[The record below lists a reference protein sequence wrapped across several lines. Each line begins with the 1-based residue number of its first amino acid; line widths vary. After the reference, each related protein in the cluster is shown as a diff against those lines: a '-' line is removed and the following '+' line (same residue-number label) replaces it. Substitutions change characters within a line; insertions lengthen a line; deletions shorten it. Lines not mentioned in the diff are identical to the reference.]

1 MLTTGV
7 YSADRAAALSG
18 VPKSTIHYWART
30 GVLLPSVS
38 PERVRLWSFADLMG
52 LRIISWL
59 RREKT
64 TTEGVEIPSSTMLA
78 VRRALASLEGL
89 ELSVWTPGEGSPVVV
104 SGKGDVYIDRPGG
117 LVHASG
123 QIADR
128 DLLQP
133 IAPFFLGGMRG
144 PDLVRPRPTLRIIP
158 GKLGGSPHVEDTRV
172 ETRALAALRE
182 DGMSVERI
190 EALYPHLT
198 AVQIREAIDL
208 EEQLKRNLLL
218 PEAA

>member
-38 PERVRLWSFADLMG
+38 PEKVRLWSFADLMG

-59 RREKT
+59 RRGKT
-64 TTEGVEIPSSTMLA
+64 TKDGVEVAASTMPA
-78 VRRALASLEGL
+78 VRRALAALDAL

-104 SGKGDVYIDRPGG
+104 SGDGAVYIQGPTG
-117 LVHASG
+117 LEHVSG

-133 IAPFFLGGMRG
+133 IAPFDLDGLRG

-158 GKLGGSPHVEDTRV
+158 GKLGGSPHVADTRV
-172 ETRALAALRE
+172 ETRALASLRQ
-182 DGMSVERI
+182 DGMSVVRI
-190 EALYPHLT
+190 AALYPHLT
-198 AVQIREAIDL
+198 DEQIAEAIDL
-208 EEQLKRNLLL
+208 EDQLKWNMLR
-218 PEAA
+218 AA

>member
-38 PERVRLWSFADLMG
+38 PEKVRLWSFADLMG

-59 RREKT
+59 RRGKT
-64 TTEGVEIPSSTMLA
+64 TKDGVEVAASTMPA
-78 VRRALASLEGL
+78 VRRALAALDAL
-89 ELSVWTPGEGSPVVV
+89 ELSVWTPGDGSPVVV
-104 SGKGDVYIDRPGG
+104 SGDGAVYIQGPTG
-117 LVHASG
+117 LEHVSG

-133 IAPFFLGGMRG
+133 IAPFDLDGLRG

-158 GKLGGSPHVEDTRV
+158 GKLGGSPHVADTRV
-172 ETRALAALRE
+172 ETRALASLRQ
-182 DGMSVERI
+182 DGMSVVRI
-190 EALYPHLT
+190 AALYPHLT
-198 AVQIREAIDL
+198 DVQIAEAIDL
-208 EEQLKRNLLL
+208 EDQLKWNMLR
-218 PEAA
+218 AA

>member
-38 PERVRLWSFADLMG
+38 PGKVHLWSFADLMG

-59 RREKT
+59 RRGKT
-64 TTEGVEIPSSTMLA
+64 TKDGVEVAASTMPA
-78 VRRALASLEGL
+78 VRRALAALDAL

-104 SGKGDVYIDRPGG
+104 SGDGAVYIQGPTG
-117 LVHASG
+117 LEHVSG
-123 QIADR
+123 QMADR

-133 IAPFFLGGMRG
+133 IAPFDLDGLRG

-158 GKLGGSPHVEDTRV
+158 GKLGGSPHVADTRV
-172 ETRALAALRE
+172 ETRALASLRQ
-182 DGMSVERI
+182 DGMSVVGI
-190 EALYPHLT
+190 AALFPHLT
-198 AVQIREAIDL
+198 DLQIAEAIDL
-208 EEQLKRNLLL
+208 EDQLKWNMLR
-218 PEAA
+218 AA